1 MGGLV
6 QDCRNSTKLEIELLQ
21 SDTKPSILL
30 LLLPIPS
37 IDDDLF
43 LVLNPLVTH
52 V

>member
-1 MGGLV
+1 MDGLV
-6 QDCRNSTKLEIELLQ
+6 QDCSNCIKLAVKLLQ

-43 LVLNPLVTH
+43 LALNPLVTH